1 MYAIIEEG
9 GRQFKVAEGL
19 RLCID
24 YRDDL
29 ADKVV
34 EEPKK
39 GQKNSSDIV
48 RIAKQG
54 AKVEFDKVLALRN
67 DDGLKIGK
75 PALEGAKVLATVLS
89 VQKGP
94 KLVVQKFRRR
104 KNSRRRTGHR
114 QVFIQVSIDKIEG

>member
-9 GRQFKVAEGL
+9 GRQFKVEEGL

-29 ADKVV
+29 A
-34 EEPKK
+34 E
-39 GQKNSSDIV
+39 
-48 RIAKQG
+48 G
-54 AKVEFDKVLALRN
+54 AKVELNKVLAIRT
-67 DDGLKIGK
+67 DEGLKIGK
-75 PALEGAKVLATVLS
+75 PALEGAKVFATVLS

-104 KNSRRRTGHR
+104 KNSKRRTGHR
-114 QVFIQVSIDKIEG
+114 EQYTQVIIDKIEG